1 MNKICTSIDQSKK
14 LIELGIDVNTADMCY
29 LDGDENEII
38 VMKELS
44 IVKKAKA
51 YDEVVNKLRHFIA
64 QGVDPLITRADVQDF
79 FPELA
84 ESEDEKIKK
93 ALIKYFSEGRE
104 YLSLIPYNKE
114 ECITWL
120 EKQGE
125 KLEIQKETDLPKGED
140 YGIDALWHAQRI
152 LEKTL
157 GEVNGYQSDD
167 GILEHKCAISAIKEL
182 YKRKPYWSEEDEKTV
197 NNIIDYIKPMPIF
210 FDSTNGK
217 SGKEYTKEFIKEAIR
232 WLKSLKD
239 RIGG

>member
-1 MNKICTSIDQSKK
+1 MTREQ
-14 LIELGIDVNTADMCY
+14 
-29 LDGDENEII
+29 
-38 VMKELS
+38 
-44 IVKKAKA
+44 KAKA

-84 ESEDEKIKK
+84 ESEDEEIRKELCKDIWN
-93 ALIKYFSEGRE
+93 Y
-104 YLSLIPYNKE
+104 IPYEKAQKY
-114 ECITWL
+114 ITWL
-120 EKQGE
+120 KKQGE

-197 NNIIDYIKPMPIF
+197 NGIIDYMKPMPIF

-217 SGKEYTKEFIKEAIR
+217 SGKEYTKEFIKEAIK